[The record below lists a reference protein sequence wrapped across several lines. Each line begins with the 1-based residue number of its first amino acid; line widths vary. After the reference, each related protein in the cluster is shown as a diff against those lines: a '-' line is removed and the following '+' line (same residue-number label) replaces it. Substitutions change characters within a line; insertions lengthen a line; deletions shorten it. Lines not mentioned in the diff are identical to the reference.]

1 MVGLFLVLRVFCVC
15 PQPDVSEKISITV
28 IKNYRVR
35 AYAHFP
41 AIGTSCTISHAWRQ
55 FHVSPCSTLVLSQ
68 FPLVHWVIDI

>member
-15 PQPDVSEKISITV
+15 PQLDVSEKISITI
-28 IKNYRVR
+28 IKDDRVR

-41 AIGTSCTISHAWRQ
+41 AIGTSCTISRAWRK
-55 FHVSPCSTLVLSQ
+55 FHVSPCSTPVLSQ